1 MESPDGGNRL
11 KHEPNAKT
19 AAVALVGVGT
29 ISSLFP
35 LMAIFAV
42 EFHMSKGLEY
52 KFHCIQTF
60 PPYSVFSL
68 E

>member
-1 MESPDGGNRL
+1 MPVSVIRVEDRLVESPDGGNRL

-42 EFHMSKGLEY
+42 EFHMSKG
-52 KFHCIQTF
+52 
-60 PPYSVFSL
+60 
-68 E
+68 